1 MSEILATTYTM
12 PRLIPYAATGD
23 LAYGGKLHGLLA
35 GSLYAGTLEAPGTCV
50 SLCAEYRLP
59 TRCRGASRAEL
70 YYIEPQ
76 VLRVLD
82 QRLGSLGAERR
93 TIILRH
99 GELVVHAET
108 HLATGC
114 CIANNNDNWV
124 RLLVALPP
132 QAPPPA
138 TPMAV
143 YTAVVEALEPCPD
156 QQAFCKNPAASTE
169 AAIAD
174 ILVSTSILNPWLES
188 LDAQLVPAPARLSPN
203 NLTIYTHIPI
213 RKRTQA

>member
-1 MSEILATTYTM
+1 MGEVLAATPTM
-12 PRLIPYAATGD
+12 PRLIPYAAAGD

-35 GSLYAGTLEAPGTCV
+35 GSLYAGTLEAPWTCV
-50 SLCAEYRLP
+50 SLCTEYKLP
-59 TRCRGASRAEL
+59 TRCSGVGRAEL

-76 VLRVLD
+76 LLHVLD
-82 QRLGSLGAERR
+82 QRLDGLGAERR

-99 GELVVHAET
+99 GELVIHAET

-114 CIANNNDNWV
+114 RIVNNDNDWV
-124 RLLVALPP
+124 RLLLVLPP

-143 YTAVVEALEPCPD
+143 YTAVIEALGPCPD

-174 ILVSTSILNPWLES
+174 ILVSTSMLDSWLES
-188 LDAQLVPAPARLSPN
+188 LNAQLLPAPARLSPN
-203 NLTIYTHIPI
+203 NLTIYTHIPL
-213 RKRTQA
+213 RKRT